1 MDAFIYF
8 IFNVGIHVNFSWVTN
23 FSIKFQLILNLLK
36 DFSNLQ
42 KISHSH
48 KTKWLKSGDNSNA
61 VDAICPTMTVLYSLL
76 LIFVFCEFGER
87 VCSEFNVFNEELCRC
102 DWYLFPLEMQKML
115 LIILSSTQQPASIQ
129 GYANTQCTRDAF
141 KSVNISEKSPF
152 HNKILRT
159 LVGLVLISAINRIF
173 RL

>member
-23 FSIKFQLILNLLK
+23 FSIIPINFNFIKE
-36 DFSNLQ
+36 FSNFF
-42 KISHSH
+42 SHSH
-48 KTKWLKSGDNSNA
+48 KTEWLKSGDNSNA
-61 VDAICPTMTVLYSLL
+61 VDAIVPTMIVLYSLF

-87 VCSEFNVFNEELCRC
+87 VCSEFNIFHEKLCHC